1 MKQLMNKSY
10 PASHAMPLGLVA
22 PAADER
28 KSPVTR
34 FGDAIDVRNRGAL
47 KMGRFA
53 GSQAAAQDAPAVVR
67 LWTEQQCRELSAHQA
82 RALAAQLLAAALLA
96 DTQNS
101 H

>member
-1 MKQLMNKSY
+1 MKQLMNKQY
-10 PASHAMPLGLVA
+10 QPPQAVPLRLVA
-22 PAADER
+22 VAPVR
-28 KSPVTR
+28 KPPVTR

-53 GSQAAAQDAPAVVR
+53 GSQAATQDTPAVVR

-96 DTQNS
+96 DMQNS

>member
-1 MKQLMNKSY
+1 MKQLMNRPC
-10 PASHAMPLGLVA
+10 PAPQSMPLRLVA
-22 PAADER
+22 PAAEAR
-28 KSPVTR
+28 KPPVTR

-53 GSQAAAQDAPAVVR
+53 GSQAAVQDAPAVVR
-67 LWTEQQCRELSAHQA
+67 LWTDQQCRELSAHQA
-82 RALAAQLLAAALLA
+82 RALAAQLVAAALLA